1 MSHSEIRKSAQERM
15 KRSVEALVNGLAKI
29 RTGRAH
35 TGLLD
40 HITVE
45 YYGSEVPVSQVANI
59 TVVDARTL
67 SVQVWEKPMAEV
79 VDKAIRES
87 DLGLN
92 PVLAGETLRI
102 PLPPLTEERRQDL
115 SRIVR
120 AEGEEAKVAI
130 RNLRRDA
137 NDQSKRLLRDKEISE
152 DDDRRFQDEI
162 QRLTDKYVAEVDS
175 LVASKEDEV
184 MTI

>member
-1 MSHSEIRKSAQERM
+1 MNHSEIQKSTEERM
-15 KRSVEALVNGLAKI
+15 KRSITALSNGLAKI

-35 TGLLD
+35 AGLLD
-40 HITVE
+40 HVTVE

-67 SVQVWEKPMAEV
+67 SVQVWEKHMAEV
-79 VDKAIRES
+79 VDRAIRES

-115 SRIVR
+115 TRIVR

-130 RNLRRDA
+130 RNLRREA
-137 NDQSKRLLRDKEISE
+137 NDQSKRLLRDKAISE

-162 QRLTDKYVAEVDS
+162 QRLKDKYEMGRTTCRGKACVKTVY
-175 LVASKEDEV
+175 
-184 MTI
+184 T

>member
-1 MSHSEIRKSAQERM
+1 MNHSEIRKSTEERM
-15 KRSVEALVNGLAKI
+15 KRSLEALANGLAKI

-40 HITVE
+40 HITVD

-59 TVVDARTL
+59 TIVDARTL
-67 SVQVWEKPMAEV
+67 SVQVWEKHMAEV

-92 PVLAGETLRI
+92 PVMAGETLRI

-115 SRIVR
+115 TRIVR

-137 NDQSKRLLRDKEISE
+137 NDQSRRMLRDKDISE
-152 DDDRRFQDEI
+152 DADRRFQDEI

-175 LVASKEDEV
+175 LVASKEEEV

>member
-1 MSHSEIRKSAQERM
+1 MNHSEIKKSTEERM
-15 KRSVEALVNGLAKI
+15 KRSIVALTNGLAKI

-35 TGLLD
+35 AGLLD
-40 HITVE
+40 HVTVE

-67 SVQVWEKPMAEV
+67 SVQVWEKHMAEV

-115 SRIVR
+115 TRIVR

-130 RNLRRDA
+130 RNLRREA
-137 NDQSKRLLRDKEISE
+137 NDQSKRLLREKAISE
-152 DDDRRFQDEI
+152 DEDRRFQDEI
-162 QRLTDKYVAEVDS
+162 QALTDKYVAEVDA
-175 LVASKEDEV
+175 LVANKEEEV

>member
-1 MSHSEIRKSAQERM
+1 MNHSEIQKSTEERM
-15 KRSVEALVNGLAKI
+15 KRSITALSNGLAKI

-35 TGLLD
+35 AGLLD
-40 HITVE
+40 HVTVE

-67 SVQVWEKPMAEV
+67 SVQVWEKHMAEV
-79 VDKAIRES
+79 VDRAIRES

-115 SRIVR
+115 DRKSTRLNSSH
-120 AEGEEAKVAI
+120 VAI
-130 RNLRRDA
+130 SYAVSCLKKKNQ
-137 NDQSKRLLRDKEISE
+137 NSE
-152 DDDRRFQDEI
+152 R
-162 QRLTDKYVAEVDS
+162 K
-175 LVASKEDEV
+175 
-184 MTI
+184 

>member
-1 MSHSEIRKSAQERM
+1 MKHSEIQKSTEERM
-15 KRSVEALVNGLAKI
+15 KRSITALSNGLAKI

-35 TGLLD
+35 AGLLD
-40 HITVE
+40 HVTVE

-67 SVQVWEKPMAEV
+67 SVQVWEKHMAEV
-79 VDKAIRES
+79 VDRAIRES

-115 SRIVR
+115 TRIVR

-130 RNLRRDA
+130 RNLRREA
-137 NDQSKRLLRDKEISE
+137 NDQSKRLLRDKAISE

-162 QRLTDKYVAEVDS
+162 QRLTDKYVAEVDA
-175 LVASKEDEV
+175 LVANKEEEV

>member
-1 MSHSEIRKSAQERM
+1 MNHSEIQKSTEERM
-15 KRSVEALVNGLAKI
+15 KRSIAALSNGLAKI

-35 TGLLD
+35 AGLLD
-40 HITVE
+40 HVTVE

-67 SVQVWEKPMAEV
+67 SVQVWEKHMAEV
-79 VDKAIRES
+79 VDRAIRES

-115 SRIVR
+115 TRIVR

-130 RNLRRDA
+130 RNLRREA
-137 NDQSKRLLRDKEISE
+137 NDQSKRLLRDKAISE

-162 QRLTDKYVAEVDS
+162 QRLTDKYVAEVDA
-175 LVASKEDEV
+175 LVANKEEEV

>member
-1 MSHSEIRKSAQERM
+1 MNHSEMQKSTEERM
-15 KRSVEALVNGLAKI
+15 KRSIAALSNGLAKI

-35 TGLLD
+35 AGLLD

-67 SVQVWEKPMAEV
+67 SVQVWEKHMAEV
-79 VDKAIRES
+79 VDRAIRES

-115 SRIVR
+115 TRIVR

-130 RNLRRDA
+130 RNLRREA
-137 NDQSKRLLRDKEISE
+137 NDQSRRMLRDKSISE
-152 DDDRRFQDEI
+152 DADRRFQDEI
-162 QRLTDKYVAEVDS
+162 QRLTDKYVAEVDT
-175 LVASKEDEV
+175 LVANKEEEV

>member
-1 MSHSEIRKSAQERM
+1 MNHSEIQKSTQDRM
-15 KRSVEALVNGLAKI
+15 KRSIAALSNGLAKI

-35 TGLLD
+35 AGLLD
-40 HITVE
+40 HVTVE
-45 YYGSEVPVSQVANI
+45 YYGSEVPLSQVANI

-67 SVQVWEKPMAEV
+67 SVQVWEKHMAEV
-79 VDKAIRES
+79 VDRAIRES

-115 SRIVR
+115 TRIVR

-130 RNLRRDA
+130 RNLRREA
-137 NDQSKRLLRDKEISE
+137 NDQSKRLLREKSISE

-162 QRLTDKYVAEVDS
+162 QRLTDKYVAEVDV
-175 LVASKEDEV
+175 LVANKEEEV
-184 MTI
+184 MTV

>member
-1 MSHSEIRKSAQERM
+1 MNHSEIQKSTEERM
-15 KRSVEALVNGLAKI
+15 KRSITALSNGLAKI

-35 TGLLD
+35 AGLLD
-40 HITVE
+40 HVTVE

-67 SVQVWEKPMAEV
+67 SVQVWEKHMAEV
-79 VDKAIRES
+79 VDRAIRES

-115 SRIVR
+115 TRIVR

-130 RNLRRDA
+130 RNLRREA
-137 NDQSKRLLRDKEISE
+137 NDQSKRLLRDKAISE

-162 QRLTDKYVAEVDS
+162 QRLTDKYVAEVDA
-175 LVASKEDEV
+175 LVANKEEEV

>member
-1 MSHSEIRKSAQERM
+1 MNHSEIQKSTQDRM
-15 KRSVEALVNGLAKI
+15 KRSIAALSNGLAKI

-40 HITVE
+40 HVTVE

-67 SVQVWEKPMAEV
+67 SVQVWEKHMAEV
-79 VDKAIRES
+79 VDRAIRES

-102 PLPPLTEERRQDL
+102 PLPPLTEERRRDL
-115 SRIVR
+115 TRIVR

-130 RNLRRDA
+130 RNLRREA
-137 NDQSKRLLRDKEISE
+137 NDQSKRLLREKSISE

-162 QRLTDKYVAEVDS
+162 QRLTDKYVAEVDT
-175 LVASKEDEV
+175 LVANKEEEV
-184 MTI
+184 MTV

>member
-1 MSHSEIRKSAQERM
+1 MNHSEIQKSTEERM
-15 KRSVEALVNGLAKI
+15 KLSIKALKDGLAKI

-45 YYGSEVPVSQVANI
+45 YYGSEVPLSQVANI

-67 SVQVWEKPMAEV
+67 SLQVWEKHMAVV

-92 PVLAGETLRI
+92 PVLAGETIRI

-115 SRIVR
+115 TRIVR

-130 RNLRRDA
+130 RNLRREA
-137 NDQSKRLLRDKEISE
+137 NDQSRRLLREKEVSE
-152 DDDRRFQDEI
+152 DDDRRFQEQI
-162 QRLTDKYVAEVDS
+162 QRLTDKYVAQVDT
-175 LVASKEDEV
+175 LVENKEEEV